1 MENSLYYDESNSIH
15 PTAIIHP
22 NAKIG
27 KGNTIGPYTVIYD
40 DVEIGD
46 NNEIGSFVV
55 IGGRGE
61 IRKANEFTGTIKI
74 GNDNLINH
82 HVTIDKSIDGNTVI
96 GSYNFIMTKAHLG
109 HDVKVS
115 SNVTISSGANIGGY
129 TVIQSNA
136 NVGLNAEIHQRLRIG
151 QGAMVGMG
159 SSITK
164 DVYPFIKVVGVNRI
178 IGYND
183 KKIKD
188 LDLSMRE
195 VRKLGREFGE

>member
-1 MENSLYYDESNSIH
+1 MGNNVYYDEFNSIH

-27 KGNTIGPYTVIYD
+27 KGNTIGPYSVIHEG
-40 DVEIGD
+40 VTIGD

-61 IRKANEFTGTIKI
+61 IRKANEFKGEIII
-74 GNDNLINH
+74 GDNNLINH
-82 HVTIDKSIDGNTVI
+82 HVTIDKSIDGNTII
-96 GSYNFIMTKAHLG
+96 GSSNFIMTKAHLG
-109 HDVKVS
+109 HDVKLA
-115 SNVTISSGANIGGY
+115 NNITISSGVNIGGHVKIY
-129 TVIQSNA
+129 SHA

-164 DVYPFIKVVGVNRI
+164 DVYPFIKIVGVNRI

-183 KKIKD
+183 KKIKE